1 MIKPKDFALLNEL
14 YQKLASSPLGMS
26 TPWDRRADKGK
37 PLLYGGKRGLIAY
50 GTIGTWDE
58 FDLMAA
64 TMNAFP
70 QILDAIEA
78 WSLIE
83 QLRANEGATIEIC
96 CSNPDFNG
104 QPNEVV
110 VITDDWTAWKPRR
123 FGADTLL
130 EALRAAKTVR
140 DIETRETNAHGR

>member
-1 MIKPKDFALLNEL
+1 MGVERMSELLTWMRSNPTTMLISSVDREAIAREVLLETAL
-14 YQKLASSPLGMS
+14 QLG
-26 TPWDRRADKGK
+26 
-37 PLLYGGKRGLIAY
+37 
-50 GTIGTWDE
+50 
-58 FDLMAA
+58 
-64 TMNAFP
+64 
-70 QILDAIEA
+70 DALES
-78 WSLIE
+78 WLLIE